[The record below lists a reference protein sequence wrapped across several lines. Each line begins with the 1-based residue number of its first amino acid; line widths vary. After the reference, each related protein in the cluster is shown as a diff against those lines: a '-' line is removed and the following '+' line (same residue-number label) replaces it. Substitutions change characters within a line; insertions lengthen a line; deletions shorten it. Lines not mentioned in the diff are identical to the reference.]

1 MTEIDGICV
10 CFVGFVLLKYKKL
23 IEMKLINQCKSLKDG
38 RNIIAIRIL
47 LCFVVMS
54 SCMVLGEYIQ
64 EEVDGNTMRRL
75 SSSSLLRTGES
86 EVVVQLSFYVS
97 AIQKLQT
104 EKKLSGNDLTLLTLV
119 NSTSD
124 TVYSSR
130 VSSSSINIDVHPD
143 TYVLHISG
151 RLVNRP
157 CIYTDL
163 PNNCFG
169 NSLISIRATSWG
181 DQVTIYAGPINS
193 EIKVDLKYL
202 VTPLAEGNQPCKMAF
217 SSSSSTNLLL
227 YNVNETD
234 FTEQTTWPS
243 SIAQTDNVIV
253 RYSFSIS
260 SSQLTSGLDIRVRS
274 ATPLIIM
281 LNSIRI
287 YTEPS
292 PSYRITGSSRE
303 WQTVAVPGHLL
314 IEGQNVLAVFVTSKQ
329 TASVSSIFFD
339 CTVRLLMDNTY
350 RYLATEQTV
359 TGNYPVFDYDVSTAW
374 SVTILPDA
382 QNTLIYAFPFDSV
395 EGVTSLCFHILNE
408 ETDLTPV
415 FTISYQIQNIVEIQ
429 SFTREE
435 KESTE
440 IQSDGSIVVCYRI
453 VPLAIYRRFIL
464 TFKNTGTTSMNV
476 KIGEVQPK
484 MKTVFRSETTVMYP
498 QTVFT
503 DVWDTVCVNP
513 STTTG
518 VTQFTLFSSGYTA
531 LPSIADITL
540 NATTGQLCVL
550 PTGHDVSFYVGVF
563 GDEGYHYIPITVT
576 RSFLGC
582 ETESGERI
590 DHGARQIF
598 ENDCP
603 MGFVGD
609 TYQICLNGTFTEIQ
623 MDLCE
628 MIPPSPFSYSV
639 DERYLLYEPLS
650 LTPSNVS
657 MYSEFSITPSLPEGL
672 FLNTTN
678 GVISGV
684 PVDSVNEMSFTVTQS
699 NDGGSQ
705 TTVFLLTLVYPP
717 CSSEDGYEGVESG
730 EESSLSNCPEGYGGE
745 TYRICFNGTFSEI
758 LMDRCVLLPPPS
770 FSYSP
775 ESSYYLYQSFSL
787 SPNVTSIIGS
797 FSSSSLPQGLSID
810 TTTGLISG
818 IPVSNGSFIITIDAT
833 NDAGTT
839 SSSFSLTLLYLPCS
853 LSNDDVIASGDRIYN
868 YGDCDYGYEGGSYR
882 ICFNGTLSDP
892 QLDECSLIPPD
903 EFDYDVEP
911 FYYIDQI
918 MMLTPNATGF
928 IASFSSSSL
937 PQGLSIDTTTG
948 VISGTPQVVA
958 TNHMVTVS
966 AVNEKGSSTS
976 EFSLTIRYPPCS
988 STEDG
993 YEGVESGEK
1002 SYKANSCAMG
1012 YSGNTYRLCTEGE
1025 FSEIQTDECV
1035 LLPPPSFSY
1044 SPESSYYLYQSFS
1057 LSPNVTSIIGSFSS
1071 SSLPQGLSIDTTT
1084 GLISG
1089 IPVSNGSFII
1099 TIDATNDAGTTS
1111 SSFSL
1116 TLLYLPC
1123 SLSNDDVIASGDRIY
1138 NYGDCD
1144 YGYEGGSYRICFNGT
1159 LSDLNYGDCVLL
1171 PPSGLTYAT
1180 DTLVIFTPFKLIPVI
1195 TNLVSSFSIVP
1206 SLPDSLVFN
1215 TTTGVIEGIATA
1227 PLEQI
1232 FTVTAL
1238 NTVGSTSYVLQWNFV
1253 YPQCK
1258 ENGLIGEYGEE
1269 FTVKCYSWSFIGQ
1282 KSRRCSLE
1290 GDSVKWIDL
1299 PNTCVG
1305 IHATVCGACILV
1317 CVLCVFM
1324 VFFLKQRGSSQVKVT
1339 VGEVY
1344 L

>member
-1 MTEIDGICV
+1 
-10 CFVGFVLLKYKKL
+10 
-23 IEMKLINQCKSLKDG
+23 
-38 RNIIAIRIL
+38 
-47 LCFVVMS
+47 
-54 SCMVLGEYIQ
+54 MVLGEYIQ

-745 TYRICFNGTFSEI
+745 TYHSDGS
-758 LMDRCVLLPPPS
+758 MCV
-770 FSYSP
+770 
-775 ESSYYLYQSFSL
+775 
-787 SPNVTSIIGS
+787 
-797 FSSSSLPQGLSID
+797 
-810 TTTGLISG
+810 
-818 IPVSNGSFIITIDAT
+818 
-833 NDAGTT
+833 T
-839 SSSFSLTLLYLPCS
+839 SSSFILL
-853 LSNDDVIASGDRIYN
+853 
-868 YGDCDYGYEGGSYR
+868 
-882 ICFNGTLSDP
+882 
-892 QLDECSLIPPD
+892 
-903 EFDYDVEP
+903 
-911 FYYIDQI
+911 
-918 MMLTPNATGF
+918 
-928 IASFSSSSL
+928 
-937 PQGLSIDTTTG
+937 
-948 VISGTPQVVA
+948 
-958 TNHMVTVS
+958 
-966 AVNEKGSSTS
+966 
-976 EFSLTIRYPPCS
+976 
-988 STEDG
+988 
-993 YEGVESGEK
+993 
-1002 SYKANSCAMG
+1002 
-1012 YSGNTYRLCTEGE
+1012 
-1025 FSEIQTDECV
+1025 
-1035 LLPPPSFSY
+1035 
-1044 SPESSYYLYQSFS
+1044 
-1057 LSPNVTSIIGSFSS
+1057 
-1071 SSLPQGLSIDTTT
+1071 
-1084 GLISG
+1084 
-1089 IPVSNGSFII
+1089 
-1099 TIDATNDAGTTS
+1099 
-1111 SSFSL
+1111 
-1116 TLLYLPC
+1116 
-1123 SLSNDDVIASGDRIY
+1123 
-1138 NYGDCD
+1138 
-1144 YGYEGGSYRICFNGT
+1144 
-1159 LSDLNYGDCVLL
+1159 
-1171 PPSGLTYAT
+1171 
-1180 DTLVIFTPFKLIPVI
+1180 FT
-1195 TNLVSSFSIVP
+1195 
-1206 SLPDSLVFN
+1206 
-1215 TTTGVIEGIATA
+1215 
-1227 PLEQI
+1227 
-1232 FTVTAL
+1232 
-1238 NTVGSTSYVLQWNFV
+1238 
-1253 YPQCK
+1253 
-1258 ENGLIGEYGEE
+1258 
-1269 FTVKCYSWSFIGQ
+1269 
-1282 KSRRCSLE
+1282 
-1290 GDSVKWIDL
+1290 
-1299 PNTCVG
+1299 
-1305 IHATVCGACILV
+1305 
-1317 CVLCVFM
+1317 
-1324 VFFLKQRGSSQVKVT
+1324 
-1339 VGEVY
+1339 
-1344 L
+1344 

>member
-253 RYSFSIS
+253 RYSFSNS

-948 VISGTPQVVA
+948 VISGTPQAVA

>member
-797 FSSSSLPQGLSID
+797 FSSSSLPQGLS
-810 TTTGLISG
+810 
-818 IPVSNGSFIITIDAT
+818 V
-833 NDAGTT
+833 
-839 SSSFSLTLLYLPCS
+839 
-853 LSNDDVIASGDRIYN
+853 
-868 YGDCDYGYEGGSYR
+868 
-882 ICFNGTLSDP
+882 
-892 QLDECSLIPPD
+892 
-903 EFDYDVEP
+903 
-911 FYYIDQI
+911 
-918 MMLTPNATGF
+918 
-928 IASFSSSSL
+928 
-937 PQGLSIDTTTG
+937 
-948 VISGTPQVVA
+948 
-958 TNHMVTVS
+958 
-966 AVNEKGSSTS
+966 
-976 EFSLTIRYPPCS
+976 
-988 STEDG
+988 
-993 YEGVESGEK
+993 
-1002 SYKANSCAMG
+1002 
-1012 YSGNTYRLCTEGE
+1012 
-1025 FSEIQTDECV
+1025 
-1035 LLPPPSFSY
+1035 
-1044 SPESSYYLYQSFS
+1044 
-1057 LSPNVTSIIGSFSS
+1057 
-1071 SSLPQGLSIDTTT
+1071 DTTT